1 MAIHASNKH
10 TTALVTNLRDIT
22 RLKDIHGRI
31 TTKGPGRKHDVEVLH
46 KSAIVLLVACWEA
59 FIEDMVESMPN
70 WMILHAKGHDVFPD
84 SVLERISSTHQ
95 GSKAWLLAGDGWK
108 QVLRDN
114 LKEVLARTTATLNTP
129 KSEQVDALFEKTIG
143 LKTLSRSWHW
153 KGRAA
158 EQSRQSLNDL
168 VALRGS
174 IAHRVTGARHVRLTD
189 VSEAEE
195 LICRLAVK
203 SHNAVC
209 IHVYRIFHSTPWTL
223 IKYGQT
229 R

>member
-1 MAIHASNKH
+1 MVIPASNKH
-10 TTALVTNLRDIT
+10 TRALITNLRDIT

-31 TTKGPGRKHDVEVLH
+31 TTKGPGRKHAVEVLH

-59 FIEDMVESMPN
+59 FIEDMVEATLN
-70 WMILHAKGHDVFPD
+70 WMILNASNHKVFPEV
-84 SVLERISSTHQ
+84 VLERISSTHH
-95 GSKAWLLAGDGWK
+95 GPKAWLLAGDGWK

-143 LKTLSRSWHW
+143 LQTLSRSWHW

-158 EQSRQSLNDL
+158 EQSRKSLNDL
-168 VALRGS
+168 VSLRGS
-174 IAHRVTGARHVRLTD
+174 IAHRVSGARHVRLKD
-189 VSEAEE
+189 VSDAEE

-209 IHVYRIFHSTPWTL
+209 VHIYRIFRRTPWAL

>member
-1 MAIHASNKH
+1 MAIPASNKH
-10 TTALVTNLRDIT
+10 TKALTTNLGDIT
-22 RLKDIHGRI
+22 RLKDIHARI
-31 TTKGPGRKHDVEVLH
+31 TPKGPGRKHDVEVLH

-59 FIEDMVESMPN
+59 FIEDMAEPTLN
-70 WMILHAKGHDVFPD
+70 WMIVNAKGHKVFPE

-143 LKTLSRSWHW
+143 LKTLSAASHW
-153 KGRAA
+153 KGRPA
-158 EQSRQSLNDL
+158 EQSRKSLNDL
-168 VALRGS
+168 VTLRGS
-174 IAHRVTGARHVRLTD
+174 IAHRVSGARHVRVKD
-189 VSEAEE
+189 VSEAED

-209 IHVYRIFHSTPWTL
+209 IHVYRIFRRTPWAL

-229 R
+229 Q